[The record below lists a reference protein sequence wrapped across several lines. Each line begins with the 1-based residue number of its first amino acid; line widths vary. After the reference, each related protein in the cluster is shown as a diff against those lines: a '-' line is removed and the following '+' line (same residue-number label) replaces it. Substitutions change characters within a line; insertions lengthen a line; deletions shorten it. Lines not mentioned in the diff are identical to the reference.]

1 MAHLSLL
8 RRVVGNVTIEVGT
21 IVESHI
27 WSDPPRASARARP
40 VYLKRVHMLL
50 HACCMGSSLTFLSL
64 SPHSVSCVFTAKC
77 SQLLLEKRTEQK
89 KEQEKH
95 CTYLSNLVF

>member
-64 SPHSVSCVFTAKC
+64 SPHDVSCVFTAKC
-77 SQLLLEKRTEQK
+77 SQFLLEKKKNRAEKRTRK
-89 KEQEKH
+89 
-95 CTYLSNLVF
+95 TLYIS